1 MVNCE
6 RPARLQ
12 LSPSP
17 RRLGTYLLSAAL
29 LFAVAPADLLA
40 QTPPADQTQP
50 TSSYTPQSPQQLQQL
65 VAPIALYPDSL
76 IGSILPA
83 ATFPEQIVEADR
95 WLQANPNLTGGD
107 LANVVNQQPWDASV
121 KALTAFPA
129 VLGNMDQNLSWTSS
143 LGQAYYNQPDDVMA
157 AVQVLRRSA
166 EAAGT
171 LQGTPEQ
178 DVTTE
183 GSDIDIAPTDPD
195 VVYVPEYD
203 PWAVY
208 GIAMDAWP
216 GWYDYPGV
224 WFGGPY
230 LSFGIGVPI
239 GFFRGYPWGWH
250 HWGCDW
256 RGHYVA
262 FNHTPYAS
270 RSFSFV
276 NRGYVYRGA
285 AMHGEFHLGTAGR
298 FSAAPDP
305 YSGNFHAARGYD
317 APRGQMG
324 MRSEGFNRGGFNRF
338 ARVGGTRSF
347 AAPRG
352 GGFRGGGFRG
362 GGAARGGSRS
372 GGGRGGRSR

>member
-1 MVNCE
+1 MVNFN
-6 RPARLQ
+6 RLARH
-12 LSPSP
+12 
-17 RRLGTYLLSAAL
+17 RRLGAALLSAAL
-29 LFAVAPADLLA
+29 LLAAAPPDVLAQAPA
-40 QTPPADQTQP
+40 QDQDQDQDQAAA
-50 TSSYTPQSPQQLQQL
+50 TSTYTPQSPEQLQQL

-76 IGSILPA
+76 VGAILPA

-95 WLQANPNLTGGD
+95 WLQANPGLAADD
-107 LANVVNQQPWDASV
+107 LARAVNQQPWDASV

-143 LGQAYYNQPDDVMA
+143 LGEAYYNQPQDVMA

-208 GIAMDAWP
+208 GIAIDAWP

-224 WFGGPY
+224 WYGGPY
-230 LSFGIGVPI
+230 LSFGIGSPI

-256 RGHYVA
+256 RTHDVV
-262 FNHTPYAS
+262 FNRARYAS
-270 RSFSFV
+270 RSFTFANRSSF
-276 NRGYVYRGA
+276 YRGRA
-285 AMHGEFHLGTAGR
+285 SQGEFHLGTAGR

-305 YSGNFHAARGYD
+305 YGGDFRAVRGYGVREE
-317 APRGQMG
+317 PG
-324 MRSEGFNRGGFNRF
+324 MRSGAASRF
-338 ARVGGTRSF
+338 ARVGGTRGF
-347 AAPRG
+347 AVRGRPGFRAGGSRG
-352 GGFRGGGFRG
+352 GGTARGGGRSG
-362 GGAARGGSRS
+362 GRGGSR
-372 GGGRGGRSR
+372 GR